1 MKKLVSAARGESAAD
16 LILSNAR
23 IVNTFNGEIEG
34 GNIAIFDDRIAGI
47 GDYSEAAETID
58 VEGMHVVPGLIN
70 GHIHPESSM
79 LHITRYAEAVIPRG
93 VAGIVTDLHE
103 ITNVAGLDGAR
114 FILDCVRDLP
124 FDVYFMVPSCVP
136 ATHLETSGAT
146 LSDEDISTALRW
158 DESIGLGEMMNY
170 PGVLFGDESVMAKI
184 GAASGMVVDG
194 HSPGVSGLD
203 LNAYI
208 AAGMDS
214 DHESTSLEE
223 AREKLRKGMYVMI
236 REGSS
241 EKNLED
247 LLPLV
252 TDRTY
257 RRCLFVVDDRNCG
270 DLLHDGEIDAV
281 VRKAVALGLDP
292 VRAIQL
298 ATFNTAE
305 RFRLANVGAIAPGYF
320 ANFFVTSDLSLL
332 KAEMVFHRGKLVAEN
347 GAALFSP
354 PPSEGSRLTSITGS
368 MNVKPFEQE
377 ALQIPAEGWS
387 YPIIGI
393 IPDQI
398 VTTAIEAN
406 PGIEDGYAVADPER
420 DILKLAVVERHR
432 ATGNIGLGFVRGLGL
447 KEGALASSIGHDS
460 HNIIS
465 AGAYDRDMYAA
476 IIAVEGMGGGLVAV
490 KDGEVIASLPLPI
503 AGLLS
508 DQPLEEIVQKL
519 EVLEEAVR
527 ALGSSLTAPFDT
539 LSFLALPVI
548 PELRLTDM
556 GLVDVLQFR
565 LLD

>member
-1 MKKLVSAARGESAAD
+1 MKNLIRVAMGESAAD
-16 LILSNAR
+16 LILANAR
-23 IVNTFNGEIEG
+23 IVNTFNGEIED
-34 GNIAIFDDRIAGI
+34 GNIAVFDGRIAGT

-58 VEGMHVVPGLIN
+58 VEGMYVVPGLID

-114 FILDCVRDLP
+114 FILDSVRDLP
-124 FDVYFMVPSCVP
+124 LDVYFMVPSCVP

-146 LSDEDISTALRW
+146 LSDEDISTALKW

-194 HSPGVSGLD
+194 HSPGVSGRD

-223 AREKLRKGMYVMI
+223 AREKLSKGMYVMI

-270 DLLHDGEIDAV
+270 DLLRDGEIDAV

-292 VRAIQL
+292 IRAIQL

-305 RFRLANVGAIAPGYF
+305 RFRLANVGAIAPGYL
-320 ANFFVTSDLSLL
+320 ANFFVTSNLSLL
-332 KAEMVFHRGKLVAEN
+332 RAEMVFHRGKLVAEN
-347 GAALFSP
+347 GAALFSRT
-354 PPSEGSRLTSITGS
+354 PSEESRLTSITGS

-377 ALQIPAEGWS
+377 ALRIPAQGWS

-398 VTTAIEAN
+398 VTTAIEAD
-406 PGIEDGYAVADPER
+406 PKIEDGYAVADPGR

-447 KEGALASSIGHDS
+447 REGALASSIGHDS

-465 AGAYDRDMYAA
+465 AGADDRDMYAA
-476 IIAVEGMGGGLVAV
+476 ILAVEGMGGGLVAV

-508 DQPLEEIVQKL
+508 DQPLAEVVQKL
-519 EVLEEAVR
+519 EELEEAVR
-527 ALGSSLTAPFDT
+527 TLGSTLAAPFDT

-548 PELRLTDM
+548 PELRLTDL
-556 GLVDVLQFR
+556 GLVDVVQFK